1 MPGYW
6 TWRLFRDGYSES
18 EVMAIQ
24 QSNTDQL
31 VSNLLLAVANGL
43 EVEADWI
50 SDEHATEQ
58 LRKSINHGKPG
69 G

>member
-1 MPGYW
+1 
-6 TWRLFRDGYSES
+6 
-18 EVMAIQ
+18 MAIQ
-24 QSNTDQL
+24 QCNTDQL